1 MADFLS
7 HALPVRAV
15 NWTTPSPV
23 NPTVYSTHDTQQYAW
38 IGCLA
43 IGGGLLTVGDNT
55 LATLHSLLQMCQYV
69 AHFHIH
75 TSCKPQLKSTT
86 AEALIP

>member
-23 NPTVYSTHDTQQYAW
+23 NPVYSTHDTQQYAW
-38 IGCLA
+38 IGCLDGA
-43 IGGGLLTVGDNT
+43 LLTVGDNM
-55 LATLHSLLQMCQYV
+55 LATLHSLPQMCQYV
-69 AHFHIH
+69 SHFHIH